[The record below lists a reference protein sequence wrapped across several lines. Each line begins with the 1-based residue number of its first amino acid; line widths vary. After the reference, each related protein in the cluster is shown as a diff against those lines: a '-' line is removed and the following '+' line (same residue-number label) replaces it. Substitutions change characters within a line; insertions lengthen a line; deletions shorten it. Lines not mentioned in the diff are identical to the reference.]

1 MNLLTP
7 PNDQVVDHIT
17 HSYEQTA
24 LLYADR
30 NKEERMGSVPI
41 ELVYEQIV
49 SFAREAG
56 ARRVVL
62 FGSRA
67 RGTNLRK

>member
-1 MNLLTP
+1 
-7 PNDQVVDHIT
+7 
-17 HSYEQTA
+17 
-24 LLYADR
+24 
-30 NKEERMGSVPI
+30 MGSVPI
-41 ELVYEQIV
+41 ELVYEQVV

-67 RGTNLRK
+67 WHQPAKERH